1 MSIEFLAEMAW
12 KSALISAGALA
23 IAALLKSR
31 SPNERAA
38 VLRTAIALILMLPVL
53 TWLLPALEI
62 VTSAAPEPAAPAAF
76 TPEML
81 AALAA
86 APAAEV
92 ALVVQDDPTPLILFA
107 WLGGIAMVGFRLL
120 AGLWTLRRWTRTAS
134 EVECPRWRETFETLG
149 GDAPAARGVRLLV
162 GDVPSPLGWGWLN
175 PVILIDRD
183 TIRDPGEAEAVL
195 AHELAHVERRDWL
208 VMILA
213 RIAVAIFWFNPLM
226 WLLERHLVDEGE
238 QAADA
243 RALARVEPA
252 RYAQTLLSCARH
264 YPGLPATAIA
274 DNGLA
279 RRVKAVLE
287 GKVREGAGSR
297 RRAWAAVL
305 LCILFAAPVAA
316 LKPVA
321 AAPEAPDAPAAPV
334 APAALG
340 APPAPAAPPASMP
353 GMAPPAPA
361 APSAASALPA
371 PLAML
376 AGVPAAPPF
385 PAAAPLPPA
394 PRAPFALAMLH
405 PAPPPPPAPRYD
417 SDDDD
422 DHDYDADADVDVD
435 VDDVVDSAE
444 IDREVREAMA
454 DAQRDLAEAGR
465 ETARAVAQV
474 RVQALTAGRDARRV
488 AAHAREAAHRGM
500 VAGSAGMAQGAR
512 GMEQGARG
520 MEAEADRLRSPAYRA
535 EQIARA
541 ARRGENV
548 TDRELVELIPK
559 LRQGAE
565 GLRRGAENMRRQ
577 AERMREDR
585 H

>member
-38 VLRTAIALILMLPVL
+38 VLRTAIALILMLPL
-53 TWLLPALEI
+53 LAWLLPALEI
-62 VTSAAPEPAAPAAF
+62 VTSAAPEPVAPAAI

-81 AALAA
+81 AAMAA
-86 APAAEV
+86 APAQSA
-92 ALVVQDDPTPLILFA
+92 APAVQDDPTPLILFA
-107 WLGGIAMVGFRLL
+107 WFGGMAMVGFRLL

-134 EVECPRWRETFETLG
+134 EVECPRWRSTFEALG
-149 GDAPAARGVRLLV
+149 GDSPAARGVRLLV

-243 RALARVEPA
+243 RALSRVEPA

-287 GKVREGAGSR
+287 GKVREGGGSR
-297 RRAWAAVL
+297 GRAWAAVL

-321 AAPEAPDAPAAPV
+321 AAPEAPETPSAPGAPATPAA
-334 APAALG
+334 APAPFPGMA
-340 APPAPAAPPASMP
+340 APAPAAPATPFAD
-353 GMAPPAPA
+353 
-361 APSAASALPA
+361 SAMPA

-376 AGVPAAPPF
+376 AGAPAPAPF
-385 PAAAPLPPA
+385 PAIAPLPPT
-394 PRAPFALAMLH
+394 PGTPVALAMLH
-405 PAPPPPPAPRYD
+405 PAPPAPPAPPSPRHD
-417 SDDDD
+417 GDDDD
-422 DHDYDADADVDVD
+422 DHDYDVDVD
-435 VDDVVDSAE
+435 VDDMVDSAE
-444 IDREVREAMA
+444 IEREVREAMA
-454 DAQRDLAEAGR
+454 DAARDMAEASR
-465 ETARAVAQV
+465 ETARVTARARAQ
-474 RVQALTAGRDARRV
+474 AHAAGRDARV
-488 AAHAREAAHRGM
+488 AAAHAREAARRGM
-500 VAGSAGMAQGAR
+500 AAGAEGMAHGAR

-535 EQIARA
+535 EQIAKA
-541 ARRGENV
+541 ARRGETV
-548 TDRELVELIPK
+548 TDQELLELIPK
-559 LRQGAE
+559 LRHGAQGM
-565 GLRRGAENMRRQ
+565 RRGAENMRRQ
-577 AERMREDR
+577 AEKMRRDR

>member
-12 KSALISAGALA
+12 KSALIAAGALA

-62 VTSAAPEPAAPAAF
+62 VTSAAPEPAAPATL

-81 AALAA
+81 AAMAA
-86 APAAEV
+86 APAQSSA
-92 ALVVQDDPTPLILFA
+92 APIIQDDPTPLILFA
-107 WLGGIAMVGFRLL
+107 WLGGMAMVGFRLL

-134 EVECPRWRETFETLG
+134 EVECPEWLETFEMLG
-149 GDAPAARGVRLLV
+149 GQAPAARGVRLLV
-162 GDVPSPLGWGWLN
+162 ADVPSPLGWGWLN

-274 DNGLA
+274 DSGLA
-279 RRVKAVLE
+279 RRVRAVLE
-287 GKVREGAGSR
+287 GKVRDGGGGSR
-297 RRAWAAVL
+297 GRAWAAAL

-321 AAPEAPDAPAAPV
+321 AAPEAAPVAPPAPGAPAAPV
-334 APAALG
+334 TPPAPMSASVPSALS
-340 APPAPAAPPASMP
+340 APAAPPA
-353 GMAPPAPA
+353 
-361 APSAASALPA
+361 LPA
-371 PLAML
+371 PLAL
-376 AGVPAAPPF
+376 IAGVPSAPAPF
-385 PAAAPLPPA
+385 PAAAPLPPSA
-394 PRAPFALAMLH
+394 PRPFAMLH
-405 PAPPPPPAPRYD
+405 QAPPAPPAPAAPRHD
-417 SDDDD
+417 ADDDD
-422 DHDYDADADVDVD
+422 DHDYDVDVDVD

-444 IDREVREAMA
+444 IEREIREAMA
-454 DAQRDLAEAGR
+454 DAARDAAEAGR
-465 ETARAVAQV
+465 ETARAAARV
-474 RVQALTAGRDARRV
+474 RVQAHAVGRDARMV
-488 AAHAREAAHRGM
+488 AAHAREAARQGM
-500 VAGSAGMAQGAR
+500 AAGAAGMAQGAR

-520 MEAEADRLRSPAYRA
+520 MEAEADRLRSQAYRA

-541 ARRGENV
+541 ARRGEKV
-548 TDRELVELIPK
+548 TDAELLALIPK
-559 LRQGAE
+559 LRNGAE
-565 GLRRGAENMRRQ
+565 GLRRGAEDMRRS
-577 AERMREDR
+577 AERMRDGR

>member
-38 VLRTAIALILMLPVL
+38 VLRTAIALILMLPLL

-62 VTSAAPEPAAPAAF
+62 VTAAAPEPASPSAL

-81 AALAA
+81 AALSAA
-86 APAAEV
+86 APVAHSSAAS
-92 ALVVQDDPTPLILFA
+92 VVQDDPTPLILFA
-107 WLGGIAMVGFRLL
+107 WLGGMAMVGFRLL

-134 EVECPRWRETFETLG
+134 EVECPLWRETFEELG
-149 GDAPAARGVRLLV
+149 GATPAARGARLLV

-195 AHELAHVERRDWL
+195 AHEIAHVERRDWL

-287 GKVREGAGSR
+287 GKVREGGGSR
-297 RRAWAAVL
+297 GRAWAAVL

-321 AAPEAPDAPAAPV
+321 AKPEAPEAPSAPAVPSVPSVPSAPAAAPALLPGMAAPAPSAPAAP
-334 APAALG
+334 
-340 APPAPAAPPASMP
+340 M
-353 GMAPPAPA
+353 
-361 APSAASALPA
+361 ALPV
-371 PLAML
+371 PLAMI
-376 AGVPAAPPF
+376 AGVPAVPAPF
-385 PAAAPLPPA
+385 PAAAPPA

-405 PAPPPPPAPRYD
+405 PAPPAPPAPRPGA
-417 SDDDD
+417 DDDE
-422 DHDYDADADVDVD
+422 DHDYDVDVD
-435 VDDVVDSAE
+435 VDLDDVVDSAE
-444 IDREVREAMA
+444 IEREVREAMA
-454 DAQRDLAEAGR
+454 DARRDMAEAGR
-465 ETARAVAQV
+465 ETARAAARV
-474 RVQALTAGRDARRV
+474 RAHALVAGRDARQV
-488 AAHAREAAHRGM
+488 AAHAREAARRGIA
-500 VAGSAGMAQGAR
+500 AGAVGMAQGAR

-535 EQIARA
+535 EQIAKA
-541 ARRGENV
+541 ARRGETV

-559 LRQGAE
+559 LREGAQ
-565 GLRRGAENMRRQ
+565 GLRRGAEKMRRD
-577 AERMREDR
+577 AERMREGG